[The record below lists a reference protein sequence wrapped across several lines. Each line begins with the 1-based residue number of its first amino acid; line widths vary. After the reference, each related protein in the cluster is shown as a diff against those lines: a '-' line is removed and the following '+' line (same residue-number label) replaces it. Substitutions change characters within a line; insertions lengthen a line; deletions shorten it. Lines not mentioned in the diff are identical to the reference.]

1 MNDAANHIQV
11 VDYAAWQRKHL
22 EGQVLDT
29 ELAWWKQTLE
39 GAPPLLELPWE
50 KPRPDMATSAG
61 IAVPLSL
68 EPGVAAALRKL
79 AAAERSTLFVVVL
92 SAIQVQMLVLLL
104 ANTTVLEVHPS
115 PFLLSDSHVFVRS
128 PAARCS

>member
-1 MNDAANHIQV
+1 M
-11 VDYAAWQRKHL
+11 VDYATWQRKHL

-29 ELAWWKQTLE
+29 ELAWWKHTLA

-79 AAAERSTLFVVVL
+79 AAAEHSTLFVVVL

-104 ANTTVLEVHPS
+104 ANAAVLELHS
-115 PFLLSDSHVFVRS
+115 SLFLLPESHEIVRS
-128 PAARCS
+128 HAARCS